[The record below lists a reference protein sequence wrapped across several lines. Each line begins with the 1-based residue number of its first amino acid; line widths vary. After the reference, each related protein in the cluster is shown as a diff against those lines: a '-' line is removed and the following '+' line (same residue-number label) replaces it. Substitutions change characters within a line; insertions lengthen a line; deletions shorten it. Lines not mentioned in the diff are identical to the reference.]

1 MARLSPT
8 IQGPCGSCVCR
19 VIPVPCLGSGFLRC
33 HCRRALSCSIA
44 ACSGFFLAMAQTLP
58 WLLISVS
65 LGQLSRIPLCPL
77 AVLHPMLFFA
87 ALGAL
92 SSSPAP
98 MPWSAPLLHC
108 RKKKKRAK
116 KEDRRKQRQQE
127 RTEKGKKTDLGRV
140 EPPSSASQPE
150 WLKKAM
156 PHP

>member
-1 MARLSPT
+1 MHGAA
-8 IQGPCGSCVCR
+8 
-19 VIPVPCLGSGFLRC
+19 
-33 HCRRALSCSIA
+33 AL
-44 ACSGFFLAMAQTLP
+44 L
-58 WLLISVS
+58 
-65 LGQLSRIPLCPL
+65 L
-77 AVLHPMLFFA
+77 AVVFFWLGDGADPSMAADFSEPRAASAGSLCVHLLYCIPMLFFS

-108 RKKKKRAK
+108 KKKKKTENKGNK
-116 KEDRRKQRQQE
+116 KEQRK
-127 RTEKGKKTDLGRV
+127 EKKNGPGRV